1 MTIEDQIKDEKL
13 HYDINREAAKISA
26 LSSGKIDKYEY
37 LTGEEILPSNQQQ
50 IMEQVKFTYSPL
62 GRAFEKQTKA
72 IEDQGKKQIQ
82 AIQNIDFSKSVE
94 KAKFDSDDDLA
105 ILRQKE
111 LYNELTEEKKTE
123 IKNLDNSVDRDKNEL
138 IYTYKG
144 KTSDVDFSEYY
155 GAIDLINKIKDGDVS
170 LKQAINNQHD
180 LKLKLGEVKEGNP
193 KRKSRKNL
201 NVIKNVDNLYNS
213 RQAAIDFFIEY
224 TERVSEAKFRSKQ
237 KGTGLKILTPN
248 QILKRLPIALAQI
261 KAGNNSESLL
271 NEIRKIVY
279 ALYRSKEITKK
290 VYNNITNSIKV

>member
-82 AIQNIDFSKSVE
+82 AIQNIDFSKSEE

-123 IKNLDNSVDRDKNEL
+123 IKNLDNSVDRDKNKL

-180 LKLKLGEVKEGNP
+180 LKLKLGEVKKGNSE
-193 KRKSRKNL
+193 RKSKKNL
-201 NVIKNVDNLYNS
+201 NVIKNVHNLYNS

-237 KGTGLKILTPN
+237 KGTGLKILTSN